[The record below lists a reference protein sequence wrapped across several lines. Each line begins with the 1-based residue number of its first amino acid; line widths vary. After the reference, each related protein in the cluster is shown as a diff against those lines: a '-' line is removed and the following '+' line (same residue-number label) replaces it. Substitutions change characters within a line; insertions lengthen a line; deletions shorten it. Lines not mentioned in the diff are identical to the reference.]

1 MQGRAMPMPYWR
13 APERLFDEPD
23 EFTEWARTAFAVA
36 VRTQKAKAQPGIAK
50 AAAKATARSKPAR
63 HK

>member
-1 MQGRAMPMPYWR
+1 MPMPYWR

-23 EFTEWARTAFAVA
+23 EFADWARTAFAVA
-36 VRTQKAKAQPGIAK
+36 MRTQKAKASPKKAK
-50 AAAKATARSKPAR
+50 AAAKATAKGKPAM